1 VCRAFLEYS
10 VVSAKSA
17 AKGESDHFRER
28 QMLEIAAGRQLRQ
41 VEDNSTHDEEIGGI
55 RTSGTSGHQD
65 IGDIR
70 TSGHQD
76 IGDIRTSGHRGH
88 QDIRTLGHQ
97 GHQDHNRPA
106 EHHHNRPAEHHHNR
120 PAKYHRNR
128 PAAARDDR
136 VDGYLQKLAAMRGC
150 LYPEGSLKQLPSL
163 CGVWRESKAGG
174 LDSRCTVIYL
184 LLLLR
189 DAVDRSEP

>member
-10 VVSAKSA
+10 VLSAKSA

-70 TSGHQD
+70 TSGH
-76 IGDIRTSGHRGH
+76 RGH
-88 QDIRTLGHQ
+88 QDIRTSGHQ

-120 PAKYHRNR
+120 PAEHHHNR
-128 PAAARDDR
+128 PA
-136 VDGYLQKLAAMRGC
+136 K
-150 LYPEGSLKQLPSL
+150 
-163 CGVWRESKAGG
+163 
-174 LDSRCTVIYL
+174 
-184 LLLLR
+184 
-189 DAVDRSEP
+189 